1 MTINELRGI
10 SPIKPVAPLT
20 PAKARIDSLKR
31 TKDAATKN
39 LKAERN
45 RQKLTKAQQTI
56 ASVTTSLP
64 KI

>member
-31 TKDAATKN
+31 TKDIATKN

-45 RQKLTKAQQTI
+45 RQKLTKAQQTN
-56 ASVTTSLP
+56 ATVNSYLP
-64 KI
+64 